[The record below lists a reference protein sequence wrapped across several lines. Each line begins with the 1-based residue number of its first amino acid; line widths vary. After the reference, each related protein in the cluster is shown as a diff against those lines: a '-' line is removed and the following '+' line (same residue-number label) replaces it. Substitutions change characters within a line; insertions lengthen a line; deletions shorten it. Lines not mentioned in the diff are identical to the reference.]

1 MQLFSV
7 KLSSVR
13 FSLKRVGEEN
23 IIGNKITEA
32 FRASQHCTSFPSRV
46 YRISR
51 TLIEC

>member
-32 FRASQHCTSFPSRV
+32 LRASQHCPAAHFFPFKSLQD
-46 YRISR
+46 I
-51 TLIEC
+51 